1 MLAVDRPYREAPL
14 LTVYGGKITTYRK
27 LAEAALAAIGRYFA
41 AAPAWTREEPL
52 PGGDFPWNGV
62 DALVARARGL
72 WPFLTDAHARR
83 MVHAYGTRLDRIL
96 GDARSLDDLGER
108 FAGDL
113 TAAEA
118 RYLMREEWAET
129 ADDVLWRR
137 TKLGLH
143 ASREQ
148 TAALERFM
156 VNQSGR
162 RAAAE

>member
-1 MLAVDRPYREAPL
+1 
-14 LTVYGGKITTYRK
+14 
-27 LAEAALAAIGRYFA
+27 
-41 AAPAWTREEPL
+41 
-52 PGGDFPWNGV
+52 
-62 DALVARARGL
+62 VARARGL

-96 GDARSLDDLGER
+96 GDARCLDDLGER

-113 TAAEA
+113 TSAEV

-137 TKLGLH
+137 SKLGLR

-148 TAALERFM
+148 SAALERFM
-156 VNQSGR
+156 ADQLSR
-162 RAAAE
+162 KAAAE

>member
-1 MLAVDRPYREAPL
+1 
-14 LTVYGGKITTYRK
+14 
-27 LAEAALAAIGRYFA
+27 
-41 AAPAWTREEPL
+41 
-52 PGGDFPWNGV
+52 
-62 DALVARARGL
+62 
-72 WPFLTDAHARR
+72 
-83 MVHAYGTRLDRIL
+83 
-96 GDARSLDDLGER
+96 
-108 FAGDL
+108 
-113 TAAEA
+113 
-118 RYLMREEWAET
+118 MREEWAET